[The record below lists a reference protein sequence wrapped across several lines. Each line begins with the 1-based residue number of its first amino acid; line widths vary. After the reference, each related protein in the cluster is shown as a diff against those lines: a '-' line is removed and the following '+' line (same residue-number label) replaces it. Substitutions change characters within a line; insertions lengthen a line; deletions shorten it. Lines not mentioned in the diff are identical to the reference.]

1 MATLP
6 PAWLLVPPSDPAL
19 HSTVGA
25 GDTFN
30 AGMLYSMTCR
40 SSDWDLQTKLSFAV
54 ELATRKVQLDGFD
67 GVADMTPFPL
77 LDSS

>member
-1 MATLP
+1 
-6 PAWLLVPPSDPAL
+6 
-19 HSTVGA
+19 
-25 GDTFN
+25 
-30 AGMLYSMTCR
+30 MLYSMTCR